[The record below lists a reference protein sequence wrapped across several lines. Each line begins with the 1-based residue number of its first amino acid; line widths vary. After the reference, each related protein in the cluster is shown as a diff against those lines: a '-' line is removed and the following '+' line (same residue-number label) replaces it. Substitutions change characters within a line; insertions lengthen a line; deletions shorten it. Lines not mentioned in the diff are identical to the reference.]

1 MFECAVMEGFF
12 GLSPAT
18 PVTVL
23 DGLGRGGPAPRNR
36 NTGNPTEEIYSDLG
50 EERGQETN
58 SKGVSHDSVWPPA
71 REKLEFW
78 GGRGKGGKA
87 CPTVSV
93 PHLFQEVA
101 SRSNGMTPSAP
112 RDARGYPGCRGLT

>member
-1 MFECAVMEGFF
+1 MEGFF

-78 GGRGKGGKA
+78 GGEAREA
-87 CPTVSV
+87 RHVPLFLFPTCFKKW
-93 PHLFQEVA
+93 LREA
-101 SRSNGMTPSAP
+101 ME
-112 RDARGYPGCRGLT
+112 